1 MPPDLKNKKVLITGA
16 TSGIGKI
23 AALELAKM
31 GAHVILVGRDPQK
44 SEQTAREIRAASH
57 NERVDTLL
65 ADLSEMA
72 EVRRL
77 AAEYRRRYDRLHV
90 LVNNAGAWYTKRQLT
105 REGLEL
111 TFALNHLSYFLLTNL
126 LLDLLVESAPARVIN
141 VSSGAHFGAKLDLRD
156 LNYEKGYISWV
167 AYARSKLMN
176 IYFTYEL
183 ARRLEG
189 SRVTANCLHPGFV
202 ATNFG
207 KNNGGL
213 MRPVMALA
221 HLGAITPEQGAET
234 IVHLASSPQVEGL
247 SGDYYYQKRA
257 VRSSG
262 VSYDQEIASQ
272 LWQASLELAGLKEN
286 QPAAD

>member
-1 MPPDLKNKKVLITGA
+1 MQPDLKNKKILITGA

-44 SEQTAREIRAASH
+44 SEQTARDIRAASH
-57 NERVDTLL
+57 NERIDTLL
-65 ADLSEMA
+65 ADLSDMA

-77 AAEYRRRYDRLHV
+77 AAEYRRLHV
-90 LVNNAGAWYTKRQLT
+90 LVNNAGAWHTQRQVT
-105 REGLEL
+105 REGFEL

-126 LLDLLVESAPARVIN
+126 LLDLLVESAPARVVN
-141 VSSGAHFGAKLDLRD
+141 VSSGAHFGARLDLGD
-156 LNYEKGYISWV
+156 LNYEKGFIGWV

-189 SRVTANCLHPGFV
+189 SQVTANCLHPGFV

-221 HLGAITPEQGAET
+221 HLVAISPQQGAET
-234 IVHLASSPQVEGL
+234 IIHLAASPQVEGL
-247 SGDYYYQKRA
+247 NGGYYYQKRA

-272 LWQASLELAGLKEN
+272 LWEASLDFTGLREKK
-286 QPAAD
+286 PAAD